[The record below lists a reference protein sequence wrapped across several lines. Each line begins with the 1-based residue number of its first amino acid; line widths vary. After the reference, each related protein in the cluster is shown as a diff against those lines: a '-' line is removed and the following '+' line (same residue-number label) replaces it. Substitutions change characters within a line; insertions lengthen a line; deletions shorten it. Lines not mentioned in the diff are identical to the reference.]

1 MNVANLT
8 LTPLSLSATPPASR
22 PRVGDVLLKRWWS
35 RGSTARSRSSGCV
48 FSSEEEQ
55 QEEDEAEQADEE
67 EEEEEYGAG
76 RLEKSLPVFVI
87 LIQHRWEF
95 LVLLAKV

>member
-1 MNVANLT
+1 MNAENLT

-55 QEEDEAEQADEE
+55 QEEEEAEQADE

-87 LIQHRWEF
+87 LKQHRWEL